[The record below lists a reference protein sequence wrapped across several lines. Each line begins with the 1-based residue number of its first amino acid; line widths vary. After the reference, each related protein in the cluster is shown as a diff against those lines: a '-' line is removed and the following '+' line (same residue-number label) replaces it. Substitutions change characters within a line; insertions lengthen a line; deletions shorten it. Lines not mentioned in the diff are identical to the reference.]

1 VTLGPVLS
9 HRLQQVP
16 PSATLEMTARA
27 QAMRAAGMD
36 VCSFAAGE
44 PDFDTPAFIREAVK
58 AALDQG
64 KTRYGA
70 AAGER
75 VLREAIAAK
84 LQQDNGLDY
93 DPDQILVTN
102 GCKQALYN
110 LMQVLVNPGDE
121 VLIPAPYWVSY
132 PEMVRLAGG
141 VPVFLPTD
149 RTTGYKLTPD
159 QLRQAVTPRTRLLIL
174 NSPNNPTGAVY
185 RREELLALAEEVVA
199 QNLWVIADEIYEKL
213 VYGGAEHMSIAAL
226 GPDICART
234 LVCNGFAKAYAM
246 TGWRVGYAAGAREV
260 IAAAATLQGHSTSNV
275 CTFAQYGA
283 LAALQGPQEELHRMR
298 QVFDQRRQRM
308 GEWLRR
314 IPGLVAAE
322 PQGTFYLW
330 VDIRATGLASTQFCQ
345 QVLEQ
350 QQVALVP
357 GRAFGDDQHVRL
369 SYATDQATID
379 KGMARLAE
387 YVAQI
392 TPLSVGE
399 GRT

>member
-213 VYGGAEHMSIAAL
+213 VYGGAEHRSIAAL

-330 VDIRATGLASTQFCQ
+330 VDIGA
-345 QVLEQ
+345 
-350 QQVALVP
+350 
-357 GRAFGDDQHVRL
+357 
-369 SYATDQATID
+369 
-379 KGMARLAE
+379 
-387 YVAQI
+387 
-392 TPLSVGE
+392 
-399 GRT
+399 

>member
-27 QAMRAAGMD
+27 QAIRAAGMD

-44 PDFDTPAFIREAVK
+44 PDFDTPVFIREAVK

-141 VPVFLPTD
+141 VPVFLPTN

-199 QNLWVIADEIYEKL
+199 QNLWVIGDEIYEKL

-387 YVAQI
+387 YVAPI

>member
-387 YVAQI
+387 YVAPI
-392 TPLSVGE
+392 TPLSVGK

>member
-185 RREELLALAEEVVA
+185 RREELLALAEEVVV

>member
-1 VTLGPVLS
+1 
-9 HRLQQVP
+9 
-16 PSATLEMTARA
+16 
-27 QAMRAAGMD
+27 MD

-121 VLIPAPYWVSY
+121 VLIPAPHWVSY

-149 RTTGYKLTPD
+149 RTT
-159 QLRQAVTPRTRLLIL
+159 
-174 NSPNNPTGAVY
+174 
-185 RREELLALAEEVVA
+185 
-199 QNLWVIADEIYEKL
+199 
-213 VYGGAEHMSIAAL
+213 
-226 GPDICART
+226 
-234 LVCNGFAKAYAM
+234 
-246 TGWRVGYAAGAREV
+246 
-260 IAAAATLQGHSTSNV
+260 GHSTSNV

>member
-1 VTLGPVLS
+1 
-9 HRLQQVP
+9 
-16 PSATLEMTARA
+16 
-27 QAMRAAGMD
+27 MRAAGMD

-213 VYGGAEHMSIAAL
+213 VYGGAEHRSIAAL

-275 CTFAQYGA
+275 CTFVQYGA

-330 VDIRATGLASTQFCQ
+330 VDIGATGLASTQFCQ

>member
-121 VLIPAPYWVSY
+121 VLIPAPHWVSY

-159 QLRQAVTPRTRLLIL
+159 QLWQAVTPRTRLLIL